1 MNSNGD
7 ICPYCGDILPEDGS
21 PCPACRHLHERG
33 LPDGTD
39 LDTVE
44 QEQRERDNTDVANAL
59 NKAITAAS
67 YAAHVANPVEAHP
80 ITSARLSSQSPL
92 AAPIPQGEG
101 GSGEHLLH
109 LSAHSQ
115 PDQGNGLDSTSRS
128 SPHVSCEE
136 ASRPDVRRIESDGAL
151 SKMSLAG
158 GEQSPVSPT
167 VASVKRRRKR
177 RHVKALLMQ
186 QPTLDRNEPTST
198 CIVCGTL
205 HFRAALSVCPRC
217 GGICKVMTLDEIDW
231 MARLNPN
238 LAYLPRL

>member
-33 LPDGTD
+33 LPDGVD
-39 LDTVE
+39 LDTVA
-44 QEQRERDNTDVANAL
+44 QEHTIVDNTEVNDGLCDGHPSTPCTSESPKSPEQFALDSALTNPCQLGAKSTSCDDGGKGDMDVQGQKGCL
-59 NKAITAAS
+59 
-67 YAAHVANPVEAHP
+67 
-80 ITSARLSSQSPL
+80 SQSP
-92 AAPIPQGEG
+92 
-101 GSGEHLLH
+101 
-109 LSAHSQ
+109 
-115 PDQGNGLDSTSRS
+115 R
-128 SPHVSCEE
+128 
-136 ASRPDVRRIESDGAL
+136 
-151 SKMSLAG
+151 
-158 GEQSPVSPT
+158 
-167 VASVKRRRKR
+167 KRRRKR
-177 RHVKALLMQ
+177 HYVKALLMQ

-205 HFRAALSVCPRC
+205 HFRAALSSCPRC

>member
-7 ICPYCGDILPEDGS
+7 ICPYCGDILPEDSS

-33 LPDGTD
+33 LPDGVD

-44 QEQRERDNTDVANAL
+44 QERDLSNDNNVL
-59 NKAITAAS
+59 C
-67 YAAHVANPVEAHP
+67 EGQP
-80 ITSARLSSQSPL
+80 IWPQEVSAGLSSSS
-92 AAPIPQGEG
+92 
-101 GSGEHLLH
+101 SGPSMLCPN
-109 LSAHSQ
+109 
-115 PDQGNGLDSTSRS
+115 PDTIAT
-128 SPHVSCEE
+128 E
-136 ASRPDVRRIESDGAL
+136 ASRTKTDDALPVEKGLPLTEHGEGDVPS
-151 SKMSLAG
+151 SAG
-158 GEQSPVSPT
+158 VVVHPP
-167 VASVKRRRKR
+167 RKR
-177 RHVKALLMQ
+177 RCKRHYVKALLMQ

-205 HFRAALSVCPRC
+205 HFRAALSACPRC

>member
-33 LPDGTD
+33 LPNGAD
-39 LDTVE
+39 LDMVE
-44 QEQRERDNTDVANAL
+44 QERDLSNDDGCMAKCDRIDTKASKSLDVGVRNNPGNVLTEIPRNLKASSDTSGVSGPDAL
-59 NKAITAAS
+59 AS
-67 YAAHVANPVEAHP
+67 
-80 ITSARLSSQSPL
+80 TRSP
-92 AAPIPQGEG
+92 Q
-101 GSGEHLLH
+101 
-109 LSAHSQ
+109 Q
-115 PDQGNGLDSTSRS
+115 
-128 SPHVSCEE
+128 
-136 ASRPDVRRIESDGAL
+136 
-151 SKMSLAG
+151 
-158 GEQSPVSPT
+158 
-167 VASVKRRRKR
+167 RRRKR
-177 RHVKALLMQ
+177 RRHYVKALLMQ